1 MLGIA
6 QCGIEMPGQDSIPQL
21 PFACFM
27 QRDTLAC
34 TNTPTTPITHNL
46 PTHTCTH
53 THTRT
58 HTHTHTH
65 THLCSGLTRSCRTPR
80 ASNEARQQVSSLPS
94 GEQMRVGLKTP
105 DVGRNAIIRCV
116 HILQLVCA
124 MSSHIFSVPDPCT
137 GRVQYQEDCM
147 YWYVLVA
154 LSLVGMNDIDIT
166 CTAKPALG

>member
-1 MLGIA
+1 MTCQEQLSVELKCQVRTVFRSFLLHVSCNVTRLHA
-6 QCGIEMPGQDSIPQL
+6 QIHPPHPSL
-21 PFACFM
+21 
-27 QRDTLAC
+27 
-34 TNTPTTPITHNL
+34 TTCPHTHAL
-46 PTHTCTH
+46 
-53 THTRT
+53 THTRA

-154 LSLVGMNDIDIT
+154 L
-166 CTAKPALG
+166 